1 METRQHTL
9 ALIDEACGDGAR
21 QARACAVLEVSPR
34 TLQRWRREDTGDQ
47 RGCGNRPVH
56 NKLSETE
63 REEVLA
69 VMNSPTYRD
78 LPPSQIVPRL
88 ADQGHY
94 LASESTMYRVLREE
108 KQLQHRHAS
117 RARAHSRPAPVVTTA
132 PNQLY
137 SWDITYLPREVKGL
151 FFYLYLFIDIFSR
164 KIVGWQVYD
173 SESSFHAAQLL
184 EDICHREGI
193 QGEQVVLH
201 SDNGAP
207 MKGASMLSMMQALG
221 IVPSFSRPSVS
232 DDNPYSEALFRT
244 VKYVP
249 QYPGRFNDIAEARD
263 YFEQFVYW
271 YNEQHCHSGIKFVT
285 PAARHRR
292 EDQAILDKRQQVYEG
307 AKEQYPER
315 WNNRATRNWDRI
327 ETVSLNPGKGKSQ
340 NAVLAEAA

>member
-1 METRQHTL
+1 MNC
-9 ALIDEACGDGAR
+9 ALEQLRKVNSISA
-21 QARACAVLEVSPR
+21 L
-34 TLQRWRREDTGDQ
+34 T
-47 RGCGNRPVH
+47 
-56 NKLSETE
+56 
-63 REEVLA
+63 
-69 VMNSPTYRD
+69 VMNSPSYRD

-88 ADQGHY
+88 ADEGQY

-108 KQLQHRHAS
+108 RQLQHRHAS
-117 RARAHSRPAPVVTTA
+117 RVRAHARPAPVVASA

-137 SWDITYLPREVKGL
+137 SWDITYLPRDIKGL

-173 SESSFHAAQLL
+173 SESSYHAAHLL
-184 EDICHREGI
+184 KDICHREGI
-193 QGEQVVLH
+193 QANQVVLH

-221 IVPSFSRPSVS
+221 IVPSFSRPGVS

-244 VKYVP
+244 VKYAP
-249 QYPGRFNDIAEARD
+249 QYPGHFNDVAEARE
-263 YFEQFVYW
+263 YFERFVYW
-271 YNEQHCHSGIKFVT
+271 YNEEHCHSGIKFVT
-285 PAARHRR
+285 PAARHRG
-292 EDQAILDKRQQVYEG
+292 EDQAILDKRQQVYKG
-307 AKEQYPER
+307 AKAHYPER